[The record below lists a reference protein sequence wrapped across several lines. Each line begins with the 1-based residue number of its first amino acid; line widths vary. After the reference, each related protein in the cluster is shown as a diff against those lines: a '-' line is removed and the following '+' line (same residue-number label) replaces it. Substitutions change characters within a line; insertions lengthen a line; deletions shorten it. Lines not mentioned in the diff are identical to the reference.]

1 VVHAERG
8 LNLLK
13 LLVIVGILATIVMCA
28 VPDFVAWR
36 KQAAYRQVA
45 RELVGVMRQARSLA
59 ITRNLEER
67 VEIEVQKRRYR
78 LMEGD
83 RSTHSTAFAT
93 TVLDWVNLPGEV
105 ALMRNLACDNENDRF
120 LEFNPNG
127 TAQSGYVCVVEA
139 ASPDACHYKVGVA
152 SSTCGCA
159 VVRME

>member
-1 VVHAERG
+1 MVHAERG
-8 LNLLK
+8 LTLLE
-13 LLVIVGILATIVMCA
+13 LLVIVGILATLVMCA
-28 VPDFVAWR
+28 LPDFVAWR

-67 VEIEVQKRRYR
+67 VEIEVHKRRYR

-83 RSTHSTAFAT
+83 RPTHSTAFAT
-93 TVLDWVNLPGEV
+93 TVVDWVNLPGEV
-105 ALMRNLACDNENDRF
+105 ALKRNLACDNENDRF

-152 SSTCGCA
+152 SSTCGRA